1 MSLGSGRH
9 APPWRLPTTAALVA
23 VLCVV
28 LPAAALAVAGMT
40 TQQAAASARQLL
52 QRAIHLEEAVG
63 DPDAAIATYE
73 LALNARDAD
82 APLAAVAEFR
92 LAVLLSRVGRVEEAL
107 AHHRR
112 VVTDYATDPRLDEL
126 VRLARAALGDEMRVG
141 AGNSMVARRLLE
153 GSEAYAF
160 GALAPDGSF
169 IAFVDAASG
178 SLAVHDLDRGS
189 QRAVTDLGSDLE
201 NDTWRSSVI
210 SPDGRSIAYARRD
223 VESGYEIHIVA
234 ADGSEERTLLADWT
248 RPRHVEL
255 ESWSTNGN
263 DLLAVVSVDENT
275 NELALIS
282 TEDGAVR
289 VVADLGATAPEIARL
304 SPDGRWIAYHHLDE
318 SGTHD
323 ILLVASDG
331 SMTTKLVDHPANDL
345 LPIWTADGRYVLFV
359 SDRTGTLA
367 AWVVA
372 VDSEGRRRDEPQ
384 LVKPD
389 FGRSIPL
396 GFTDHGALVYA
407 QQISL
412 DDIYTATIDPQT
424 GAIGERVAIGG
435 RFVGVNRA
443 PALSVAGRRMVYLSD
458 RGMLPA
464 GLGPTILVVRDL
476 ETGREHSPAP
486 ALRKILT
493 PRWHPD
499 GTNLVVEALDTDSR
513 WGIYTINADTAAV
526 EAMVT
531 WDRASCACS
540 SAPAVS
546 PDGRLL
552 AYYRPQER
560 EGKGDLVLRNIDSR
574 EETVMMLGVPPADV
588 RALSFAP
595 NGTTLATATRRG
607 DSEADEP
614 SYWVLEFISL
624 TTGERRDITTLGTSR
639 QGVDLIGWTS
649 DGSGALYVRADDDRH
664 SLGWAGRDGET
675 RILTDDL
682 PRDLRDIRL
691 HPRYDR
697 LVFSAGQHRAEIWML
712 ENPLAAITG
721 RR

>member
-1 MSLGSGRH
+1 MKPSRRRRR
-9 APPWRLPTTAALVA
+9 PPWLRRTIIALGA
-23 VLCVV
+23 TLCG
-28 LPAAALAVAGMT
+28 AMSGAHAEVAGT
-40 TQQAAASARQLL
+40 PTQQAADTARQLL

-63 DPDAAIATYE
+63 DPGAAIATYE
-73 LALNARDAD
+73 LALAARDAD

-112 VVTDYATDPRLDEL
+112 VVTDYANDPRLDEL
-126 VRLARAALGDEMRVG
+126 VRLARAALGDEMRIGV
-141 AGNSMVARRLLE
+141 GNSMVARRLLE

-169 IAFVDAASG
+169 IAFVDSASG

-189 QRAVTDLGSDLE
+189 QRAVTDLGSTLQS
-201 NDTWRSSVI
+201 NTWRSSVV
-210 SPDGRSIAYARRD
+210 SPDGRNIAYARRT
-223 VESGYEIHIVA
+223 ELGFEIRIVA
-234 ADGSEERTLLADWT
+234 ADGSEERTVLAEWT

-255 ESWSTNGN
+255 ESWSTDGD
-263 DLLAVVSVDENT
+263 DLLAVVYVDEST
-275 NELALIS
+275 HELALIS
-282 TEDGAVR
+282 TQDGTIR
-289 VVADLGATAPEIARL
+289 VVTELGPTAPEIARL

-318 SGTHD
+318 GGTHD
-323 ILLVASDG
+323 ILLIASNG
-331 SMTTKLVDHPANDL
+331 SVTTKLVDHPANDL
-345 LPIWTADGRYVLFV
+345 LPIWTTDGRHVLFV

-367 AWVVA
+367 AWIVE
-372 VDSEGRRRDEPQ
+372 VDNDGRRRNEPQ
-384 LVKPD
+384 LIKPD

-396 GFTDHGALVYA
+396 GFADHGALVYA

-412 DDIYTATIDPQT
+412 DDIYTATINPQT

-443 PALSVAGRRMVYLSD
+443 PALSVDGRRMVYLSD

-476 ETGREHSPAP
+476 ETGQEHSPAP
-486 ALRKILT
+486 ALRTVLT

-499 GTNLVVEALDTDSR
+499 GTNLVVEALDPDNR

-531 WDRASCACS
+531 WDRASCGCS
-540 SAPAVS
+540 AAPAVS
-546 PDGRLL
+546 PDGGLL

-560 EGKGDLVLRNIDSR
+560 EGKGDLVLRNIGSR
-574 EETVMMLGVPPADV
+574 EETVMMLGAAAADI

-595 NGTTLATATRRG
+595 DGTTLATATRRI
-607 DSEADEP
+607 DADADEP
-614 SYWVLEFISL
+614 GSWILEFISL
-624 TTGERRDITTLGTSR
+624 TTGERRDITALGTSQ
-639 QGVDLIGWTS
+639 QGVDLIGWTN
-649 DGSGALYVRADDDRH
+649 DGTGALYVRADDDRH
-664 SLGWAGRDGET
+664 SLGWAGMDGAT
-675 RILTDDL
+675 RILLEDL

-712 ENPLAAITG
+712 ENPLAAINAP
-721 RR
+721 R